1 MEAAKFV
8 NHCHHEP
15 ETFVGSFVHEGK
27 AYDVYVYA
35 DYYEGASLCIRYGN
49 EDYEYISAGKIL
61 RAAQRSYGY
70 YPLYEKAI
78 DLIIEKGKLR
88 WTANK

>member
-1 MEAAKFV
+1 MKEAKFT
-8 NHCHHEP
+8 NHCFHEP
-15 ETFVGSFVHEGK
+15 ETFVGSFGHEGK
-27 AYDVYVYA
+27 AYDVYVYT
-35 DYYEGASLCIRYGN
+35 DYHEGASLCIRYGN
-49 EDYEYISAGKIL
+49 EGCEYISAGEIL

-70 YPLYEKAI
+70 PLYKKAI